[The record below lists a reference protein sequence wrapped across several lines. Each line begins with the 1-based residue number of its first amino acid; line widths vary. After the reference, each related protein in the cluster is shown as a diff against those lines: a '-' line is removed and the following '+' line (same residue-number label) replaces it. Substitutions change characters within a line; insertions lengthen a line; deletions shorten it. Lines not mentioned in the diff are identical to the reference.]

1 MITAHGGSLNTER
14 NSYEYFEAVANCG
27 MDAIEVDIRSVG
39 GKLYL
44 GHLIVPLFKSKRI
57 PLEYVFEYCKEHRLK
72 VNCDVKKGGLVAPVA
87 KLAADMNATQYVYFT
102 GSVKGEEIASLG
114 GCEAY
119 MNNGF
124 YPFSLKEENL
134 EKIKKYLDS
143 FSSPRIRGLN
153 VNYLFTPES
162 LRDAV
167 VAAGMGLSVYT
178 VDNEEELRKIVNKG
192 YDNVTTN
199 KPDKALAFMENG
211 V

>member
-27 MDAIEVDIRSVG
+27 MDAIEVDIRSFA

-44 GHLIVPLFKSKRI
+44 GHIVVPLFKSGRI
-57 PLEYVFEYCKEHRLK
+57 PLEFVFEYCKEHDLK
-72 VNCDVKKGGLVAPVA
+72 VNCDVKRAGLVAPVVR
-87 KLAADMNATQYVYFT
+87 LAEEMNATQYVYFT
-102 GSVKGEEIASLG
+102 GSVHKEEIAYLG
-114 GCEAY
+114 GCDAY

-124 YPFSLKEENL
+124 YPYSLKEGNIAD
-134 EKIKKYLDS
+134 IKKYLDS
-143 FSSPRIRGLN
+143 FASPRIRGLN
-153 VNYLFTPES
+153 VNYRFTPES

-178 VDNEEELRKIVNKG
+178 VDDEDELRKIVNKG

-199 KPDKALAFMENG
+199 KPDKALEFMRRQ